1 MSSQGWEPS
10 QAAATQDSLAPGRLE
25 CARLFS
31 VLSGGQQR
39 PMSSGETEEKA
50 DKQTP
55 AGAAQGG
62 PSSERSAG
70 PGGAA
75 GRLREVTRSAG
86 ARGQTAACCR
96 LS

>member
-10 QAAATQDSLAPGRLE
+10 QAAATQDSLAPSRLE

-31 VLSGGQQR
+31 ELSGGQQR
-39 PMSSGETEEKA
+39 PVSSGETEEKA

-55 AGAAQGG
+55 AGAAQAG

-75 GRLREVTRSAG
+75 GCLQEVTRSAG